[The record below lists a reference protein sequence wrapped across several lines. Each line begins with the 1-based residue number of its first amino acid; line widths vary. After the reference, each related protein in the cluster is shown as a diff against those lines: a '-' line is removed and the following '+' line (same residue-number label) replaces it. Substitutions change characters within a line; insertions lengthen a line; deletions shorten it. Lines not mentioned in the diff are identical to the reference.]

1 MIQAVVRHPSA
12 LQACEI
18 AAWREC
24 CAAAPAFAN
33 PLLGPD
39 FAQLVGEVR
48 ADARVAMFEDGDR
61 PVGFLAFHR
70 QPSGFAR
77 PIGSAFSDYHA
88 LVTAPGA
95 HLDGGQALAAAGVGS
110 IRFTGLVDP
119 HRLFGETRPA
129 DCPGYVIDLKGSA
142 EAHNDVL
149 RESNPKRFKNW
160 KRLQNKLEREWGE
173 VVLTPADTS
182 QEAFDQLVAWKRE
195 QFQRTGA
202 HDVMRPQWARALF
215 QTTFERRDGDLR
227 GVMTTLRAGGKL
239 VAGHFGVAAGG
250 VCHAWLSSMDP
261 ACSGCGPGQVLMLQ
275 TPEIMTALGLH
286 TYDFGPGYA
295 HYKAPFASREVA
307 ITEVMAMADGRAS
320 LAARSLNSVW
330 ALAGE
335 RRIDAVGRLRRR
347 LDHIAAA
354 EVSVGGQVRGVVEA
368 IAGYGRR
375 SASREPERAAPVP
388 EQA

>member
-1 MIQAVVRHPSA
+1 
-12 LQACEI
+12 
-18 AAWREC
+18 
-24 CAAAPAFAN
+24 
-33 PLLGPD
+33 
-39 FAQLVGEVR
+39 
-48 ADARVAMFEDGDR
+48 
-61 PVGFLAFHR
+61 
-70 QPSGFAR
+70 
-77 PIGSAFSDYHA
+77 
-88 LVTAPGA
+88 
-95 HLDGGQALAAAGVGS
+95 
-110 IRFTGLVDP
+110 
-119 HRLFGETRPA
+119 
-129 DCPGYVIDLKGSA
+129 
-142 EAHNDVL
+142 
-149 RESNPKRFKNW
+149 
-160 KRLQNKLEREWGE
+160 
-173 VVLTPADTS
+173 
-182 QEAFDQLVAWKRE
+182 
-195 QFQRTGA
+195 
-202 HDVMRPQWARALF
+202 
-215 QTTFERRDGDLR
+215 
-227 GVMTTLRAGGKL
+227 
-239 VAGHFGVAAGG
+239 
-250 VCHAWLSSMDP
+250 
-261 ACSGCGPGQVLMLQ
+261 MLQ